1 MKNFLLV
8 TRDIEASR
16 DWIHRLRTVVVSRGG
31 SLTCLEN
38 PQDFTNPGRIKV
50 PENTDGILT
59 LGGDGTMIRAAQNTL
74 GSGVP
79 LIGINRGHLGYLCDL
94 DPESIYEAIDLLMED
109 RYEIESRM
117 LLAGL
122 VYDTEKKADGEFVAL
137 NDVVIV
143 SRHPMEILCLT
154 VYINGQALYTYHC
167 DGMIFATPTGSTAY
181 NLSAK
186 GPIVDPKT
194 KLILLTPINPHTLN
208 SRSIILDPDDVIS
221 VKLTARREDDDP
233 VAEVSFDGNHR
244 RQLVPGQELLVY
256 RSKEE
261 IKMMK
266 LSKMNFLERIR
277 SKMQSN

>member
-8 TRDIEASR
+8 TRNMEVSR
-16 DWIHRLRTVVVSRGG
+16 DWIDRLKAVIASRGG
-31 SLTCLEN
+31 SLICLEN
-38 PQDFTNPGRIKV
+38 PQDSTNPGTIPV

-79 LIGINRGHLGYLCDL
+79 LIGINGGHLGYLCDL
-94 DPESIYEAIDLLMED
+94 DPDGVDEAIDLLMED

-117 LLAGL
+117 LLAGM
-122 VYDTEKKADGEFVAL
+122 VYDAQKKPDLESVAL

-143 SRHPMEILCLT
+143 SRRPMEILCLT
-154 VYINGQALYTYHC
+154 VYVNGQPLYTYHC

-194 KLILLTPINPHTLN
+194 RLILLTPINPHTLN
-208 SRSIILDPDDVIS
+208 SRSIVLDPNDIIS
-221 VKLTARREDDDP
+221 VKLTARREGDEP

-244 RQLVPGQELLVY
+244 RQLVPGEELVVY
-256 RSKEE
+256 RSREE

-277 SKMQSN
+277 NKMQSN

>member
-8 TRDIEASR
+8 TRNIEAGR
-16 DWIHRLRTVVVSRGG
+16 DWIEKLASVIESKGG

-38 PQDFTNPGRIKV
+38 PQDYTNPGRIKV
-50 PENTDGILT
+50 PEKTEGILT
-59 LGGDGTMIRAAQNTL
+59 LGGDGTMIRTAQNTL

-79 LIGINRGHLGYLCDL
+79 LIGINGGHLGYLCDL
-94 DPESIYEAIDLLMED
+94 DPDTIYDAIDLLMED
-109 RYEIESRM
+109 KYEIESRM

-122 VYDTEKKADGEFVAL
+122 VYDEQGNPDRESVAL

-154 VYINGQALYTYHC
+154 VYVNGQALYTYHC

-194 KLILLTPINPHTLN
+194 RLILLTPINPHTLN
-208 SRSIILDPDDVIS
+208 SRSIVLDSNDVIRVQ
-221 VKLTARREDDDP
+221 VKARRPEDKP
-233 VAEVSFDGNHR
+233 VAEISFDGNHR
-244 RQLVPGQELLVY
+244 RQLVPGQELVVY
-256 RSKEE
+256 RSREE
-261 IKMMK
+261 IKMMR
-266 LSKMNFLERIR
+266 LSEMNFLERIR
-277 SKMQSN
+277 NKMQST